1 METGQPQASILKN
14 VFEGLIQFL
23 PDWLEISLLCLIL
36 ALVVFG
42 WVQSIRGRIA
52 RRRAARAPQ
61 PVVPPQAQGTGADH
75 LGAWAPATRQAEPQ
89 PAPGGPSGAG
99 GADFLGAYAPQQRR
113 DGD

>member
-23 PDWLEISLLCLIL
+23 PDWLEIPLLCLLL
-36 ALVVFG
+36 AAVLFG
-42 WVQSIRGRIA
+42 WIQSIRRKIA
-52 RRRAARAPQ
+52 RRRAARPPQ
-61 PVVPPQAQGTGADH
+61 PVPPPPAGQGGGADH
-75 LGAWAPATRQAEPQ
+75 LGPYAPAAAP
-89 PAPGGPSGAG
+89 PAPHPPS

>member
-23 PDWLEISLLCLIL
+23 PDWLEIPLLCLLL
-36 ALVVFG
+36 AAVLFG
-42 WVQSIRGRIA
+42 WIQSIRRKIA
-52 RRRAARAPQ
+52 RRRAARSPQ
-61 PVVPPQAQGTGADH
+61 PVPPPPAGQGSGADH
-75 LGAWAPATRQAEPQ
+75 LGPYAPAA
-89 PAPGGPSGAG
+89 APSAPHTPS

>member
-23 PDWLEISLLCLIL
+23 PDWLEIPLLCL
-36 ALVVFG
+36 LVAVVLFG

-52 RRRAARAPQ
+52 RRRAARSPQ
-61 PVVPPQAQGTGADH
+61 PVPPPPAGQGSGADH
-75 LGAWAPATRQAEPQ
+75 LGPYVAAAAP
-89 PAPGGPSGAG
+89 PAPHTPS